1 MLNSKGDILRNKICE
16 NLISGFMS
24 EGTSFINFKGNKIK
38 GSQVGVVIKDPSEV
52 QLAFNVIK
60 QNTIQ
65 VEMDKK
71 AAKKQ
76 WAAIQKDNPKISG

>member
-1 MLNSKGDILRNKICE
+1 M
-16 NLISGFMS
+16 
-24 EGTSFINFKGNKIK
+24 
-38 GSQVGVVIKDPSEV
+38 GVIIKDPSEV

-76 WAAIQKDNPKISG
+76 WAAIQKDNPKISGQNSIPKSTCNIFWQLKR